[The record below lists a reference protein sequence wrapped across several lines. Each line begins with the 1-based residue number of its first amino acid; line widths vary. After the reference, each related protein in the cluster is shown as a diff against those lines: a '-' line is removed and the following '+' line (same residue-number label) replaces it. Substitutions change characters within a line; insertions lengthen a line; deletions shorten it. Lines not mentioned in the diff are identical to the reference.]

1 MKRLNLGCGNEYK
14 EGWINVDILK
24 SINADIHHNLNK
36 YPYPFKANQFDHIEA
51 RMILEHLDD
60 PITGLAEMA
69 RIGKKGGIISITVP
83 HCFSYAAMT
92 DIQHQRNFTENSFN
106 KQLLE
111 EYNLS
116 GLIELKSTKL
126 TDVNKWKRFIPLRKY
141 LKVFFIGIYEDIEFT
156 FKIK

>member
-1 MKRLNLGCGNEYK
+1 MKKLNLGCGNDYK
-14 EGWINVDILK
+14 EGWTNVDILK
-24 SINADIHHNLNK
+24 EIKADINHNLNK
-36 YPYPFKANQFDHIEA
+36 YPYPFKADQFDYVEA
-51 RMILEHLDD
+51 RMILEHLDN
-60 PITGLAEMA
+60 PIEGLAEMA
-69 RIGKKGGIISITVP
+69 RIGKKGGTINITVP

-106 KQLLE
+106 KHLLD

-126 TDVNKWKRFIPLRKY
+126 IDKNKWKRFIPLRKY
-141 LKVFFIGIYEDIEFT
+141 LKIFFVGIYEDIEFV